1 VTFAPGG
8 PDTSRGDG
16 TAEAL
21 AARKDAAGARAP
33 EPKLADPHRPGS
45 RGPRL
50 SEKIVV
56 RAYLA
61 GEWILGRLPLGP
73 ATRVGGWAAVA
84 SYWAWPEKRHIVESN
99 CARVLGL
106 PRDNRRVG
114 RLARQVYRNQI
125 RWVLEMMRL
134 TRLSREELIRQVD
147 ESIVEPFEAAWH
159 ESDGL
164 IVAAPHFGNNE
175 AGAAGLAG
183 RGWPLNAVADDTAY
197 EDLFEH
203 LAAERRRWGV
213 ELVPW
218 KNLRGV
224 FRVLRRHD
232 ILILLV
238 DWGYRADG
246 IPVRFF
252 GEWTTFPTGPAVLA
266 AKTGASIVALAV
278 IRERTAHFRVLL
290 GERIRVASTEPAE
303 LQRATQALA
312 VDLEQMIRRAPDQWI
327 VFKPIWPVNTAD
339 RAALATRVAAGDP
352 SGSPDGPGGG
362 SERAS
367 AP

>member
-1 VTFAPGG
+1 VTLAPGDPG
-8 PDTSRGDG
+8 YPRVDG
-16 TAEAL
+16 TTEAQGTPGG
-21 AARKDAAGARAP
+21 AAGARAP
-33 EPKLADPHRPGS
+33 DTKLADPHRRGS

-50 SEKIVV
+50 REKLVV

-61 GEWILGRLPLGP
+61 GEWILARLPLGP
-73 ATRVGGWAAVA
+73 AARIGGWAAVA

-106 PRDNRRVG
+106 PRGDRQVG
-114 RLARQVYRNQI
+114 RLARRIYRNQV

-134 TRLSREELIRQVD
+134 TLMSREELVRQVD
-147 ESIVEPFEAAWH
+147 KSIVEPFEAAWKG
-159 ESDGL
+159 SNGL

-197 EDLFEH
+197 EELFHH

-218 KNLRGV
+218 KNLRLV

-238 DWGYRADG
+238 DWGYRTDG

-252 GEWTTFPTGPAVLA
+252 DEWTTFPAGPATLA

-290 GERIRVASTEPAE
+290 GERIQVASSEPAE
-303 LQRATQALA
+303 LQRATQQLA
-312 VDLEQMIRRAPDQWI
+312 TDLERMIRRAPDQWI
-327 VFKPIWPVNTAD
+327 VFKPIWPTEAAD
-339 RAALATRVAAGDP
+339 RAALAARVAAGDL
-352 SGSPDGPGGG
+352 GGALDGPGGG
-362 SERAS
+362 SERAP